1 MHPLRRGERIKSM
14 QIPDINL
21 DAITDPTTRQI
32 VGQLLNLIETLAAE
46 NAALRVEVQ
55 QLRDENARLK
65 GGSAKPDVKPPMPPA
80 PPDHSSEAER
90 RTRTPRG
97 KPKKNATLTITR
109 EQRCLVDPATLPPDA
124 VRHDTAEVIVQ
135 DLVLQPEV
143 IRFVREVWLVPST
156 GQTITAPLP
165 HGYHG
170 GFGPHIRA
178 LTLTLGHAANV
189 SQPALLTFFQDAG
202 VAIGTGTIARWLADH
217 TGEWHDEALAIH
229 HAGLASSDWQATD
242 QTSTRVDGQN
252 EVCHVLGN
260 ACFTSY
266 HTRPGGTRQDVLAVL
281 WGQEPVFRLNDDA
294 LAWLAV
300 TSLRPS
306 VQRHLMEVLPW
317 DTDVSAVELTA
328 RLADGAVQLNTQHRQ
343 QVWDALAVAAYHA
356 QTDVPIVH
364 WLLSDDATVYHDIT
378 DAHALCWV
386 HDGRHYA
393 KLSPVVP
400 HHQSLLAD
408 FRRDYWGFYR
418 ELVAYRE
425 APSVAERTRLSTAF
439 DALVAQRTGYQD
451 LDARIAKTAYN
462 RDLLLAV
469 LEHPELPV
477 HNNAMELAARRR
489 VRKRDVSFG
498 PQSRGGARAWDTF
511 QTISAT
517 AAKLGVRLYHYLR
530 DRLLQPDTTPSLA
543 ERIEEWS
550 RTAALRSA

>member
-1 MHPLRRGERIKSM
+1 M
-14 QIPDINL
+14 QLPDVNL
-21 DAITDPTTRQI
+21 DAIPDPATRHL

-65 GGSAKPDVKPPMPPA
+65 GGSAKPDVKPPVPPA

-90 RTRTPRG
+90 RTRTPRA
-97 KPKKNATLTITR
+97 KPKKNASLTITR
-109 EQRCLVDPATLPPDA
+109 EQRCVVDPATLPPDA
-124 VRHDTAEVIVQ
+124 IRHDTAEVIVQ
-135 DLVLQPEV
+135 DLLLQPEV

-165 HGYHG
+165 DGYHG

-217 TGEWHDEALAIH
+217 TGQWHDEALAIH
-229 HAGLASSDWQATD
+229 RAGLTSSDWQATD

-294 LAWLAV
+294 LAWLAG
-300 TSLRPS
+300 TSLSPRL
-306 VQRHLMEVLPW
+306 QARLLLLLPW
-317 DTDVSAVELTA
+317 ERDLSAAELA
-328 RLADGAVQLNTQHRQ
+328 RRLEDGGVQLRAQQRQ
-343 QVWDALAVAAYHA
+343 QVADALAIAAYHA
-356 QTDVPIVH
+356 QTAVPIVR

-400 HHQSLLAD
+400 HHQALLAD
-408 FRRDYWGFYR
+408 FRREYWAFYR
-418 ELVAYRE
+418 EVVAYRA
-425 APSVAERTRLSTAF
+425 APSVAERTRLSAAF
-439 DALVAQRTGYQD
+439 DELVAQRTGYQE
-451 LDARIAKTAYN
+451 LDARIAKTAAN
-462 RDLLLAV
+462 RELLLAV
-469 LEHPELPV
+469 LAHPVLPT
-477 HNNAMELAARRR
+477 HNNDMELAARRR

-498 PQSRGGARAWDTF
+498 PQSRAGARAWDSF

-517 AAKLGVRLYHYLR
+517 ATKLGVRLYQYLC
-530 DRLLQPDTTPSLA
+530 DRLLQPETTPSLA
-543 ERIEEWS
+543 ERIGERS
-550 RTAALRSA
+550 RTAALPST